1 MLQRHTVDTT
11 VAAPADRFGMWLDL
25 IARTAAP
32 LRIRSDH
39 TADFAARA
47 DVIELGPIQLVS
59 YRYPS
64 LHAVRTRK
72 PFQCSDPEVYSLA
85 LTTTGRSGISQH
97 GRSSRFDTA
106 DFTFYDCFQ
115 PHEVSHV
122 GRHAGRERATTV
134 AVVIPHAA
142 LPLPVDRLAP
152 LFAGRFSGTEGLGAL
167 LADYLVRITRHPEQ
181 YQAADADRLG
191 TVGLDLV
198 TTMLGRYLVSED
210 DVPAEVR
217 RRALL
222 TRVRAYIRENLGDPG
237 LDPRAIA
244 DAHHVS
250 VRSLHR
256 LFEAEETTVAE
267 YVRASRLE
275 RCRRDLADPTLRD
288 RPVQALALRWGFR
301 DKAHFSRAFRAAYGT
316 TPQAYRREQARIVNE
331 RASTV
336 NSARD
341 GAAHTG
347 DGPVTGSTGGTA
359 HR

>member
-11 VAAPADRFGMWLDL
+11 VVAPADRFGMWLDL
-25 IARTAAP
+25 IARTSAP
-32 LRIRSDH
+32 LRIHSDH

-47 DVIELGPIQLVS
+47 DLIELGPIQLIS

-72 PFQCSDPEVYSLA
+72 LIRCSDPEVYSLA
-85 LTTTGRSGISQH
+85 LTTAGRSGISQH
-97 GRSSRFDTA
+97 GRSSGFDTA
-106 DFTFYDCFQ
+106 DFTFYDCSQ

-122 GRHAGRERATTV
+122 SRDAGREAATTV
-134 AVVIPHAA
+134 AALIPHAA

-152 LFAGRFSGTEGLGAL
+152 LFAGRLSGSAGLGAL

-181 YQAADADRLG
+181 YHAADADRLG
-191 TVGLDLV
+191 TVGLDLIS
-198 TTMLGRYLVSED
+198 TMLGRYLVSED
-210 DVPAEVR
+210 EVPAEVR

-222 TRVRAYIRENLGDPG
+222 TRIRAFVRENLDDPA
-237 LDPRAIA
+237 LDPRTIA

-267 YVRASRLE
+267 YVRTSRLE
-275 RCRRDLADPTLRD
+275 RCRRDLADPMLRD
-288 RPVQALALRWGFR
+288 RPVQVLALRWGFR

-331 RASTV
+331 QASTV
-336 NSARD
+336 NSD
-341 GAAHTG
+341 GGKPPHTG
-347 DGPVTGSTGGTA
+347 DGPVTG
-359 HR
+359 